1 MDMRNLT
8 FISALLFCFFPI
20 ASYAFTPET
29 HLKSDTCKPDPY
41 CSINYDFTEDEIS
54 SLEGLSNYL
63 FFCDESS
70 AGASIA
76 MTNGDSIY
84 AIQGA
89 CNHFWWEAVL
99 VTKRSISDYK
109 KEVLDFGYLFERH
122 MSLGN
127 LKTALDNYGTI
138 EKAPEGL
145 NKEIQVRDIHDYLQ
159 EFYIF
164 LTEDTKGRT
173 VIRITYYGG

>member
-1 MDMRNLT
+1 MYLFR
-8 FISALLFCFFPI
+8 FALVFVFQLITINSFAVVQDAFF
-20 ASYAFTPET
+20 YA
-29 HLKSDTCKPDPY
+29 DTCKPDPY
-41 CSINYDFTEDEIS
+41 CNINYDFTEDEVS
-54 SLEGLSNYL
+54 SLEGLKNYS

-76 MTNGDSIY
+76 MINGDSIY

-99 VTKRSISDYK
+99 ISQRDISDFK

-122 MSLGN
+122 MSVGN
-127 LKTALDNYGTI
+127 LKTALENYGKI

-145 NKEIQVRDIHDYLQ
+145 NQQIQVRDIHDYLQ

-164 LTEDTKGRT
+164 ISEDDQGRT

>member
-1 MDMRNLT
+1 MRPL
-8 FISALLFCFFPI
+8 SYKSVLLLYFFPL
-20 ASYAFTPET
+20 SSFAFTVRY
-29 HLKSDTCKPDPY
+29 HLDSDTCQPDPY
-41 CSINYDFTEDEIS
+41 CSMNYDFTENEVS
-54 SLEGLSNYL
+54 SLDEVTSYS

-84 AIQGA
+84 VVQGA

-99 VTKRSISDYK
+99 VTKRYISDFK

-122 MSLGN
+122 MSLRN
-127 LKTALDNYGTI
+127 LKTALNNYDKI
-138 EKAPEGL
+138 EIAPEGL
-145 NKEIQVRDIHDYLQ
+145 YQEIQVRDIHDYLQ
-159 EFYIF
+159 DFFVF
-164 LTEDTKGRT
+164 LSEDSKGRT

>member
-8 FISALLFCFFPI
+8 FTSALLFHFLPI
-20 ASYAFTPET
+20 SSSAFTSEY
-29 HLKSDTCKPDPY
+29 HLYLDTCKPDPY
-41 CSINYDFTEDEIS
+41 CSLNYDFTEDEVS
-54 SLEGLSNYL
+54 SLDGLSNYS

-99 VTKRSISDYK
+99 ISQRDISDFK
-109 KEVLDFGYLFERH
+109 KEVLDFGHLFERH
-122 MSLGN
+122 MSVGN
-127 LKTALDNYGTI
+127 LKTALDNYGKI

-145 NKEIQVRDIHDYLQ
+145 NKEIKVRDIHDYLQ
-159 EFYIF
+159 EFFIF
-164 LTEDTKGRT
+164 LSEDSQGRT

>member
-1 MDMRNLT
+1 MRTLT
-8 FISALLFCFFPI
+8 FISALLFYFLPI
-20 ASYAFTPET
+20 SSSAFTSEY
-29 HLKSDTCKPDPY
+29 HLYLDTCKPDPY
-41 CSINYDFTEDEIS
+41 CSINYDFTEDEVS
-54 SLEGLSNYL
+54 SLEGLSNYS

-99 VTKRSISDYK
+99 ISQRDISDFK

-122 MSLGN
+122 MSVGN
-127 LKTALDNYGTI
+127 LKTALDNYGKI

-159 EFYIF
+159 EFFIF
-164 LTEDTKGRT
+164 LSEDSQGRT